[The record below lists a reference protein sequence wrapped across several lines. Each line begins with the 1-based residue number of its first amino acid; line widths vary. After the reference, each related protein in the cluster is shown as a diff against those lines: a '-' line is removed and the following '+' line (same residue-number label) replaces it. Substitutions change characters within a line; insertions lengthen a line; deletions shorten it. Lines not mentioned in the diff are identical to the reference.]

1 VSEWFGGS
9 TVLGSPDQ
17 YLDGSPVDALIFA
30 SLELAAIIVL
40 AGRSQR
46 CRALLRANGPLLV
59 FFLYCALSVVWSDY
73 PLVAFKRWTK
83 ALGNVV
89 MVLIVLTDP
98 DPRAAVKRFL
108 ADTGFVM
115 LPLSILLIKYYPT
128 LGRGFD
134 HWTGHAYNTGV
145 GMDKNALGVI
155 CLIFG
160 LGSLWRVLAMVQ
172 SRERPRPTRAL
183 IAHGLALAMALWLFT
198 LADSATSRGGF
209 LVGSA
214 FIGLTSWRRVAL
226 KPMAVHVLAVVIVS
240 VCLFG
245 VLVDT
250 DVGLVQ
256 AMGRDSTLTTRTQL
270 WEDIMRVPVNP
281 LVGTGFESFWLGDR
295 AKSLWAKHW
304 WHPNQAHN
312 GYLEV
317 FLNLGWL
324 GVTLLGFLIVWG
336 YGNVIRT
343 LRRDPE
349 LGKLRLALLMA
360 ALLYNLTE
368 AAFKVMHPVWIIFIL
383 AVMATPRAARP
394 RPPESGGAEV
404 PASSWRRT
412 HVATTVA
419 RHRVADVLHGTQ
431 PEGEH
436 PCRQRPTVEKQSAN
450 IFAPAGRSSDE
461 QLTSATTPSSPPPM

>member
-1 VSEWFGGS
+1 
-9 TVLGSPDQ
+9 
-17 YLDGSPVDALIFA
+17 
-30 SLELAAIIVL
+30 
-40 AGRSQR
+40 
-46 CRALLRANGPLLV
+46 
-59 FFLYCALSVVWSDY
+59 
-73 PLVAFKRWTK
+73 
-83 ALGNVV
+83 
-89 MVLIVLTDP
+89 
-98 DPRAAVKRFL
+98 
-108 ADTGFVM
+108 
-115 LPLSILLIKYYPT
+115 
-128 LGRGFD
+128 
-134 HWTGHAYNTGV
+134 
-145 GMDKNALGVI
+145 
-155 CLIFG
+155 
-160 LGSLWRVLAMVQ
+160 
-172 SRERPRPTRAL
+172 
-183 IAHGLALAMALWLFT
+183 
-198 LADSATSRGGF
+198 
-209 LVGSA
+209 
-214 FIGLTSWRRVAL
+214 
-226 KPMAVHVLAVVIVS
+226 MAVHVLAAAIVS

-250 DVGLVQ
+250 EVGLVQ

-270 WEDIMRVPVNP
+270 WEDIMRMPVNP

-324 GVTLLGFLIVWG
+324 GVTLLGFLIGWG
-336 YGNVIRT
+336 YGNVIRA

-394 RPPESGGAEV
+394 RPTESRRADV
-404 PASSWRRT
+404 PDSSWRRT
-412 HVATTVA
+412 HVATTEGA
-419 RHRVADVLHGTQ
+419 RHRGPDVLPGTQ
-431 PEGEH
+431 PEGEY
-436 PCRQRPTVEKQSAN
+436 PCRQRPTVEKQPAN